1 MNCKAFEQEL
11 ENKKLKEIDKYINLM
26 TNEKNVQI
34 NLLKSEIMSVE
45 KDYYKSISYIRN
57 MMKII

>member
-1 MNCKAFEQEL
+1 MNCKAFEKEL

-26 TNEKNVQI
+26 TNDKNVQT